1 MPDQMRPSRIILA
14 SGSEARR
21 AMLQGAGIEFSVV
34 PADVDETAIREML
47 TAGDANADPD
57 PADIA
62 DVLARAKAET
72 VSAAHPEA
80 IVIGADQVLVCD
92 GLIFEKAR
100 DATAAREAL
109 LKLRG
114 NEHQL
119 HSAVVVAERGEVTWA
134 HVDTAHMTMRKFSL
148 AFLGEYVARSGPTLT
163 SSVGAYQLEGLGVQL
178 FEKIDGDYFTILGL
192 PLLPLLAELRTRGV
206 IPQ

>member
-1 MPDQMRPSRIILA
+1 MPEPRRIILA
-14 SGSEARR
+14 SGSVTRR

-47 TAGDANADPD
+47 MAGDADAD

-72 VSAAHPEA
+72 VSAAHPGA
-80 IVIGADQVLVCD
+80 IVIGADQVLACD
-92 GLIFEKAR
+92 GVLFEKA
-100 DATAAREAL
+100 ASIAAAREAL

-114 NEHQL
+114 KSHQL
-119 HSAVVVAERGEVTWA
+119 HSAVAVAQGGEVVWTLT
-134 HVDTAHMTMRKFSL
+134 DTAHMTMRDFSL
-148 AFLGEYVARSGPTLT
+148 PFLGEYVARAGSAVT

-178 FEKIDGDYFTILGL
+178 FERIEGDYFTVLGL

-206 IPQ
+206 ILQ